1 MAWLDDFWATFKGDK
16 PKDRLL
22 LPNLVI
28 ANEPAIGQD
37 IVEDECYLELFVE
50 SYRPYKARSFATTFN
65 GIVYSSITM
74 SRLGDDDLQLTAVS
88 KPKFLSTLDSNVVD
102 VITVSRKMIG
112 PVAWRGGGLHLELGL
127 FSVKTGNILTP
138 AIDLV
143 TEISSVAG
151 IGFAATAKPFIPL
164 MTKGLDLIAGQTKDT
179 AIEIAIDTDLDPK
192 KTAAFAIID
201 APKTSVDTSKVTVDD
216 TDRKLLLDGRPL
228 EYGYCVFSI
237 RKSDKKADFGQIPE
251 LKAKFAAFQRCL
263 SENKKSDAA
272 DALTAFR
279 LAALASPDLITK
291 DAKGLAAKAQ
301 ETFDAAFPGGLVIK
315 NLVARKPQ
323 ELADIG
329 LYD

>member
-1 MAWLDDFWATFKGDK
+1 MTWLGDLWATFKGDK

-22 LPNLVI
+22 VRDLVI
-28 ANEPAIGQD
+28 LGELAIGQD

-50 SYRPYKARSFATTFN
+50 SYRPEKARSFATTFN
-65 GIVYSSITM
+65 EVVYSSLTM

-88 KPKFLSTLDSNVVD
+88 KPKFLSALDPNAVD

-164 MTKGLDLIAGQTKDT
+164 MTKGLDLIAGQIKDT
-179 AIEIAIDTDLDPK
+179 ALEVAIDTDLDPN
-192 KTAAFAIID
+192 KTIALAIID
-201 APKTSVDTSKVTVDD
+201 APKTSIDISKLTVDG
-216 TDRKLLLDGRPL
+216 TDRKLLLDGDPL
-228 EYGYCVFSI
+228 QYGYCVFSL

-251 LKAKFAAFQRCL
+251 LKSKFAAFQRCL
-263 SENKKSDAA
+263 SENRKSNAA

-279 LAALASPDLITK
+279 LAAIASPDLITK

-301 ETFDAAFPGGLVIK
+301 ETFDAAFPGGMVIK
-315 NLVARKPQ
+315 NLVAPKPQ